1 VPLKTRIART
11 AAGTL
16 ILLVALVS
24 VGLTSPADGP
34 FSIGIRA
41 IFLGVDVDVKIGPAH
56 LRYNWS
62 AIPQPAATT
71 KTTDCLF

>member
-1 VPLKTRIART
+1 MSLRARIGRT
-11 AAGTL
+11 VAGTL
-16 ILLVALVS
+16 ILLIALVS

-41 IFLGVDVDVKIGPAH
+41 MFLGIDIDIKVGAAH

-62 AIPQPAATT
+62 AIPLPAATT
-71 KTTDCLF
+71 KTPDTLF